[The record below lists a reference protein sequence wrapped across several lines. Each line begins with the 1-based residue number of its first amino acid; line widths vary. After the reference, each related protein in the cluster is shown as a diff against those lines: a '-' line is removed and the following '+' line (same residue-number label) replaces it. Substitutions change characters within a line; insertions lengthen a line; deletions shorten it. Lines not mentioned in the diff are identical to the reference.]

1 MNEEEAI
8 NFICPLLKHS
18 CKGSKC
24 MFWLYDLNNRHNDGC
39 ALVRIA
45 RGLK

>member
-24 MFWLYDLNNRHNDGC
+24 MFWLNDLDGTGC
-39 ALVRIA
+39 ALVSIA